1 MAVRLSKRMGA
12 LAQMVTAGNRLC
24 DVGCDHGFLPIFL
37 VQQGVIPSAIAMDI
51 NEGPLAA
58 AREHIAAYGLQQQ
71 ITTRLSDGLS
81 GIKEQETDTI
91 LIAGMGGALVIHILT
106 EGRKVA
112 QSAKELI
119 LQPQSEVAQVRR
131 FLWQEGYDI
140 LAEDMV
146 VEDGK
151 YYPMMKV
158 SFASTNRQQE
168 APTEAAFLF
177 GPLLLRQRH
186 SVLQEYLLRE
196 QKIQREVL
204 GRLQAQEQTDAI
216 ALREREIRAYLKE
229 IDGCLAQGG

>member
-119 LQPQSEVAQVRR
+119 LQPQSEA
-131 FLWQEGYDI
+131 
-140 LAEDMV
+140 
-146 VEDGK
+146 
-151 YYPMMKV
+151 V
-158 SFASTNRQQE
+158 SYTHLTL
-168 APTEAAFLF
+168 PTKA
-177 GPLLLRQRH
+177 
-186 SVLQEYLLRE
+186 
-196 QKIQREVL
+196 
-204 GRLQAQEQTDAI
+204 
-216 ALREREIRAYLKE
+216 
-229 IDGCLAQGG
+229 

>member
-12 LAQMVTAGNRLC
+12 LAQMVTVGNRLC

-158 SFASTNRQQE
+158 SFASTKRQQE
-168 APTEAAFLF
+168 APTKAAVLF

-229 IDGCLAQGG
+229 IDGCLAQGA